1 MASESP
7 VKIWLRKMDLKKYS
21 ALLSEQGYT
30 DEHDI
35 FMLNEGDLDN
45 VSIMDPSDRNTILNA
60 G

>member
-7 VKIWLRKMDLKKYS
+7 VKIWLRKLNLFKYS
-21 ALLSEQGYT
+21 ALLSEQGYI

-45 VSIMDPSDRNTILNA
+45 VSIMDPSDRDTILNA

>member
-7 VKIWLRKMDLKKYS
+7 VKIWLRKLNLIKYS